1 MSFANNLY
9 HEGIKTTTEN
19 GAVAFSTTKSAVLDL
34 FALGGSSR
42 NLCDHELDKLIF
54 AAFSEDME
62 LGLRTVFYLS
72 DIREG
77 QGERRL
83 FKRALRRSNQ
93 TRLKRSMLRA
103 LSAVPFYGKMG
114 LYIRCCF

>member
-83 FKRALRRSNQ
+83 FKRALGVLIKNCSKEYVERS
-93 TRLKRSMLRA
+93 
-103 LSAVPFYGKMG
+103 LSTVPFY
-114 LYIRCCF
+114 